1 MLRYLAL
8 FCLLCLAPLV
18 RAQTGPSLTEFTL
31 DNGLQAIVIEDHRQP
46 VVTHMLWYRAGSA
59 DETPGKSG
67 IAHFLEHLMFKATD
81 KIAAGEFSK
90 IVAENGGQDNA
101 FTSYDYTGYYQRIAA
116 DRLEIVMEMEAD
128 RMTGLHL
135 SDAEVAPELQVVLEE
150 RSQRVE
156 NNPGALFAEQRRAA
170 LFLNHPYG
178 RPIIGWPQE
187 VTALTRTD
195 AETWYRQHYAPNNA
209 VLIIAGDVTPN
220 HARALAEKYY
230 GPIPANPD
238 IAPRQRVTEPPHLA
252 ERRLSF
258 TDPRVGQPYVIR
270 TYLVPERNPG
280 DQDQAAAL
288 TILAELLG
296 SGITSV
302 LQQKLKIEQKIAVS
316 TGTFYDGLSLD
327 TGQFGVYVMPRKEI
341 DLERAEAALDAVL
354 ADFLQTGPDPNHLAR
369 IKKQMRANQI
379 YQMDNQF
386 AQANQYGEALMVSL
400 TLDDIADW
408 PDRLL
413 AVSAE
418 DVMEAARLLDRKHA
432 VTGFLRGDEK

>member
-116 DRLEIVMEMEAD
+116 DRLEIVMKMEAD